1 MTNEEK
7 YLNAFVEAFE
17 IDAATAK
24 ILKYQQIPAWDSVGH
39 MGLMAK
45 IEEAFDVMM
54 EPDDIIDFS
63 SFDKG
68 KEILSSKY
76 GVDFGV

>member
-1 MTNEEK
+1 MNNEEK
-7 YLNAFVEAFE
+7 YANAFVEAFE
-17 IDAATAK
+17 IDADTAK
-24 ILKYQQIPAWDSVGH
+24 TLKYQQIPAWDSVGH

-45 IEEAFDVMM
+45 IEESFDIMM

-63 SFDKG
+63 SYEKG

-76 GVDFGV
+76 GVAF

>member
-1 MTNEEK
+1 MNNEEK
-7 YLNAFVEAFE
+7 YANAFVEAFE
-17 IDAATAK
+17 IDADTAK
-24 ILKYQQIPAWDSVGH
+24 TLKYQQIPAWDSVGH

-45 IEEAFDVMM
+45 IEESFDVMM

-63 SFDKG
+63 SYEKG

-76 GVDFGV
+76 GVEF

>member
-1 MTNEEK
+1 MNNEEK
-7 YLNAFVEAFE
+7 YVNAFVEAFE
-17 IDAATAK
+17 IDADTAK
-24 ILKYQQIPAWDSVGH
+24 SLKYQQIPAWDSVGH

-45 IEEAFDVMM
+45 IEESFDVMM

-63 SFDKG
+63 SYEKG

-76 GVDFGV
+76 GVAF